1 VRRSGAH
8 NTARAVASD
17 SDDSLY
23 PTLPAE
29 KTTAHR
35 DQPGT
40 KKFSRSRTFG
50 STSPTND

>member
-8 NTARAVASD
+8 NTARAVAIQTILS
-17 SDDSLY
+17 

-40 KKFSRSRTFG
+40 KKFLRSRTFG
-50 STSPTND
+50 STPPTND